1 MHRSSVSRERI
12 GLGATYLLCV
22 RYLPSTYQPC
32 KWQCMCMQSVSN
44 RNLSNLWRKYRKKI
58 GNPGQY

>member
-1 MHRSSVSRERI
+1 MHRSPVSRERI

-32 KWQCMCMQSVSN
+32 KWEGMGMHSLAIVICQI
-44 RNLSNLWRKYRKKI
+44 W
-58 GNPGQY
+58 G